1 MRFRGTFLVAA
12 VLIGAVA
19 APVAFAEELRLDPK
33 AIDTTGEGAKVKG
46 KKAHQPKQQANAPA
60 AKTGKPGGD
69 RQFGELE
76 GWSPG
81 KAPPKEKE
89 KEHDTSSGGLGNA
102 PIGVSPSGNMS
113 VGLPF

>member
-1 MRFRGTFLVAA
+1 MRFRGTLLIAA
-12 VLIGAVA
+12 VVIGAVA
-19 APVAFAEELRLDPK
+19 APVAFAEELSLDPK
-33 AIDTTGEGAKVKG
+33 TIDTTGEGAKVKG
-46 KKAHQPKQQANAPA
+46 KKASQTKQQANAPA

-81 KAPPKEKE
+81 KTPPKEKE
-89 KEHDTSSGGLGNA
+89 RESPSGAPSKG
-102 PIGVSPSGNMS
+102 PIGVTPTGGMS